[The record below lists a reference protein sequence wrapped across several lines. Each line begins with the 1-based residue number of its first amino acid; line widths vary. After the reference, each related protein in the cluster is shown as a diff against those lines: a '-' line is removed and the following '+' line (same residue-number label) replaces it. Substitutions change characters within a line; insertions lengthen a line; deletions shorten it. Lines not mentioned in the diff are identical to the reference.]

1 MQVPLN
7 RQICGV
13 VLATTILAL
22 VGCGPAATD
31 PGPGG
36 VNAGDAKS
44 LDEAAKTLDERQT
57 NPGKSQPKAD

>member
-1 MQVPLN
+1 MQLALS

-13 VLATTILAL
+13 VLATAILAL
-22 VGCGPAATD
+22 VGCGPAETD

-36 VNAGDAKS
+36 VNAGDAKA

-57 NPGKSQPKAD
+57 NPGKNQPKAD